1 MNKQLLISCIAV
13 LLFSCAN
20 AREDYSQ
27 WWQKGNEYYKQ
38 KDYDS
43 AAVFYQKIAAMQPGN
58 AIIYYNLGNAYY
70 RLNNI
75 GEAVLNY
82 ERALKLE
89 PSYKEAS
96 DNLTLAQSRIN
107 NRIPEV
113 PQIFFV
119 RWWNWATNGNLANSY
134 AIVAAILFLTAI
146 GYYIARQL
154 KAIQYT
160 APSQLTIGFFVL
172 CLVLLGM
179 SLISAQKAVASNNAI
194 VMQDGSPLMMQPKY
208 GKSQSQVPEG
218 TKVRI
223 CDEKPGWVEV
233 TLPDGRIGWLE
244 NTSIVKI

>member
-1 MNKQLLISCIAV
+1 MNKQLLISFIAV
-13 LLFSCAN
+13 FLFSFAN
-20 AREDYSQ
+20 AKEDYSL

-38 KDYDS
+38 KNYDS
-43 AAVFYQKIAAMQPGN
+43 AAVFYQKIADMQPGN
-58 AIIYYNLGNAYY
+58 AIIYYNLGNTYY

-96 DNLTLAQSRIN
+96 DNLHLAQSRIN
-107 NRIPEV
+107 NRIQEV
-113 PQIFFV
+113 PQIFFI
-119 RWWNWATNGNLANSY
+119 RWWNGATKGNLANSY
-134 AIVAAILFLTAI
+134 AIIAAFLFLAAL
-146 GYYIARQL
+146 GYFIARQL

-160 APSQLTIGFFVL
+160 APTQLTIGVFGLSIIF
-172 CLVLLGM
+172 LGM
-179 SLISAQKAVASNNAI
+179 SLVSAQKAVASDKAI

-208 GKSQSQVPEG
+208 GKSQSQIPEG

-223 CDEKPGWVEV
+223 CDEKPGWLEV

-244 NTSIVKI
+244 NTSVVKI

>member
-1 MNKQLLISCIAV
+1 MSKLLLISCIAV
-13 LLFSCAN
+13 FLFSFAN
-20 AREDYSQ
+20 AKEDSSL

-38 KDYDS
+38 KNYDS
-43 AAVFYQKIAAMQPGN
+43 AAVFYQKIADLQPGN
-58 AIIYYNLGNAYY
+58 AIIYYNLGNTYY

-82 ERALKLE
+82 ERALKLD

-96 DNLTLAQSRIN
+96 DNLHLAQNRIN

-154 KAIQYT
+154 KVIQYT
-160 APSQLTIGFFVL
+160 APAQLIIGVLVL
-172 CLVLLGM
+172 CIVFLTMG
-179 SLISAQKAVASNNAI
+179 ITSAQKAVASDKAI
-194 VMQDGSPLMMQPKY
+194 VMQDGSPLMLQPKY
-208 GKSQSQVPEG
+208 GKSQSQIPEG

-223 CDEKPGWVEV
+223 CNKKPGWVEV

-244 NTSIVKI
+244 NTSVIKI